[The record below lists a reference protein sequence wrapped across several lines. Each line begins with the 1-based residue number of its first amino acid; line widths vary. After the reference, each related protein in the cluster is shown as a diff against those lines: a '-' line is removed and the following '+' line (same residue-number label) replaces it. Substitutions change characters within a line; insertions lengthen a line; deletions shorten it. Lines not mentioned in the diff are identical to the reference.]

1 MAKKRL
7 TEEEKEI
14 FLQKI
19 SNILFIS
26 DLRDLANQLE
36 VSLENDSEN
45 IIEGID
51 FSQIREKEITSLIKK
66 ITVEIRSRKDEME
79 EDRNFDY

>member
-66 ITVEIRSRKDEME
+66 ISVEIRSRKDEME